1 VTSNPSLP
9 ITSSRPRKDLDTDAD
24 PTITLSWPIK
34 YESSSTISSFTVPE
48 TALGSITTTQ
58 ANPGGNDYHDNNK
71 HNSLTPTDEH
81 LLVAAG
87 VIGR

>member
-1 VTSNPSLP
+1 
-9 ITSSRPRKDLDTDAD
+9 
-24 PTITLSWPIK
+24 LSWPIK